1 MKRVVIVGVGA
12 LGSHVAMFLRNIDA
26 KLFAIDDDRVEQR
39 NVTSQ
44 FHGKSGVG
52 KLKVQAL
59 QQALDF
65 FFRLRIDVSPN
76 RLRDDNAEQLLGGAS
91 LVIDCVDNGAT
102 RRVIQSYVR
111 RANIP
116 CLHGALAADGSFG
129 RAIWDEQFIVDDE
142 SNPGA
147 ATCENGEFLPF
158 IAITA
163 AQLALAAN
171 VYLKSGVRNGFQ
183 ISPTRTIVV

>member
-1 MKRVVIVGVGA
+1 MKV
-12 LGSHVAMFLRNIDA
+12 L
-26 KLFAIDDDRVEQR
+26 
-39 NVTSQ
+39 
-44 FHGKSGVG
+44 
-52 KLKVQAL
+52 AL

-65 FFRLRIDVSPN
+65 FFRLRIEVSSS
-76 RLRDDNAEQLLGGAS
+76 RLREDNADQLLAGAS

-102 RRVIQSYVR
+102 RRLIQAWVR
-111 RANIP
+111 RADTP

-129 RAIWDEQFIVDDE
+129 RAIWDEQFVVDDE
-142 SNPGA
+142 DRAA

-163 AQLALAAN
+163 ARIAHAAN

-183 ISPTRTIVV
+183 IAPIRTIVV

>member
-39 NVTSQ
+39 NVASQ
-44 FHGKSGVG
+44 FHGKTGVG

-59 QQALDF
+59 QQTLDF
-65 FFRLRIDVSPN
+65 FFRLRIDISHS
-76 RLRDDNAEQLLGGAS
+76 RLCDDNVEQLLAGAS

-102 RRVIQSYVR
+102 RRVIQGYVR
-111 RANIP
+111 RVGMP

-129 RAIWDEQFIVDDE
+129 RAIWDEQFIVDDAA
-142 SNPGA
+142 SGA
-147 ATCENGEFLPF
+147 ATCENGEFLSF

-163 AQLALAAN
+163 AQIAHAAN

-183 ISPTRTIVV
+183 IAPIRTIAV